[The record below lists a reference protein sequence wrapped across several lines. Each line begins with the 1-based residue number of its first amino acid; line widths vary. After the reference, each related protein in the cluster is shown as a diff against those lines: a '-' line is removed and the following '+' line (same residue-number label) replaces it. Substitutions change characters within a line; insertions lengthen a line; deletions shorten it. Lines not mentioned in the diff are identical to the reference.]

1 MARTDFTEANG
12 YILEEQGSAVIQDLI
27 ANSAVERFARREVM
41 ASRTKTV
48 PRFVAD
54 APQIVAEGAEIP
66 EATATLDEIVLTARK
81 FAQIM
86 HVSEEDLNDNLVD
99 VLTASKREWAS
110 RFARKFDNACLGVSV
125 AEDGTDTAPYR
136 SLYRAMQQVPFNTN
150 NLITTGGALS
160 YDDLNNALGV
170 VEDSSKYDAA
180 NTVWMAHPKM
190 LKEIRGMVKGNSD
203 LVLPDPL
210 AGTPGSLFGFPLVV
224 SYGAAVSTAASAAP
238 AGNPLL
244 IVGNRNML
252 INGVRGGVESVVS
265 RDAEFT
271 KDGVLLKTRIRRGF
285 QVADVDAF
293 AIIEKTA
300 QEELNNAKQT
310 IR

>member
-12 YILEEQGSAVIQDLI
+12 YILEEQGSNVIQDLI

-48 PRFVAD
+48 PRFLSD
-54 APQIVAEGAEIP
+54 APQVVAEGGTIP
-66 EATATLDEIVLTARK
+66 EASATLDEIVLTARK
-81 FAQIM
+81 YAQIM

-99 VLTASKREWAS
+99 VLTVYKREWAS
-110 RFARKFDNACLGVSV
+110 RWARKFDNACLGVT
-125 AEDGTDTAPYR
+125 AAGDGDDGQPFT
-136 SLYRAMQQVPFNTN
+136 SLYRAISPGSAGA
-150 NLITTGGALS
+150 NLIQTAGALS
-160 YDDLNNALGV
+160 YDDLNNALGI
-170 VEDSSKYDAA
+170 VEDSSKFDAA

-210 AGTPGSLFGFPLVV
+210 AGTPGSLFGYPLVV
-224 SYGAAVSTAASAAP
+224 SYGAATSGAATDAP
-238 AGNPLL
+238 AGNALL
-244 IVGNRNML
+244 IVGNRQML
-252 INGVRGGVESVVS
+252 INGVRGGVESAVS

-285 QVADVDAF
+285 AVADADAF
-293 AIIEKTA
+293 AIVEKT
-300 QEELNNAKQT
+300 NA
-310 IR
+310 

>member
-27 ANSAVERFARREVM
+27 ANSAVERFARRETM

-48 PRFVAD
+48 PRFVTD
-54 APQIVAEGAEIP
+54 APQVVAEGGTIP
-66 EATATLDEIVLTARK
+66 EASATLDEIVLTARK
-81 FAQIM
+81 YAQIM

-110 RFARKFDNACLGVSV
+110 RWARKFDNACLGVT
-125 AEDGTDTAPYR
+125 AAGDGDDGQPFT
-136 SLYRAMQQVPFNTN
+136 SLYRAVSPGSAGT
-150 NLITTGGALS
+150 NLIQTGGSLTYAQ
-160 YDDLNNALGV
+160 LNNALGIA
-170 VEDSSKYDAA
+170 EDSSKFDAA

-190 LKEIRGMVKGNSD
+190 LKEIRGMIKGNND

-210 AGTPGSLFGFPLVV
+210 AGTPGSLFGYPLVI
-224 SYGAAVSTAASAAP
+224 SYGAATSTAATDSP
-238 AGNPLL
+238 AGNPFLV
-244 IVGNRNML
+244 VGNRQML
-252 INGVRGGVESVVS
+252 INGVRGGIESVVS

-285 QVADVDAF
+285 AVADADAF
-293 AIIEKTA
+293 AIVEKTA
-300 QEELNNAKQT
+300 
-310 IR
+310 

>member
-12 YILEEQGSAVIQDLI
+12 YILEEQGSVVIQDLL
-27 ANSAVERFARREVM
+27 ANSAVEAYARQEPM

-54 APQIVAEGAEIP
+54 APAVVAEGGTIG

-81 FAQIM
+81 YAQIM
-86 HVSEEDLNDNLVD
+86 NVSEEDLNDNLVD
-99 VLTASKREWAS
+99 VLTTARREWAS
-110 RFARKFDNACLGVSV
+110 RFARKFDNACLGVNV
-125 AEDGTDTAPYR
+125 AADGTDTAPYT
-136 SLYRAMQQVPFNTN
+136 SLYAAINWNTN
-150 NLITTGGALS
+150 RIQTGGALS
-160 YDDLNNALGV
+160 YEDLNNALGIA
-170 VEDSSKYDAA
+170 EDSSKFDAA

-190 LKEIRGMVKGNSD
+190 LKEIRGMIKGNND

-210 AGTPGSLFGFPLVV
+210 AGTPGSLFGFPLVI
-224 SYGAAVSTAASAAP
+224 SYGAATSAAASASP
-238 AGNPLL
+238 SGNPLL
-244 IVGNRNML
+244 IVGNRQML

-285 QVADVDAF
+285 AVADADAF
-293 AIIEKTA
+293 AIVEKTA
-300 QEELNNAKQT
+300 
-310 IR
+310 

>member
-12 YILEEQGSAVIQDLI
+12 YILEEQGSNVIQDLI

-48 PRFVAD
+48 PRFLSD
-54 APQIVAEGAEIP
+54 APQVVAEGGTIP
-66 EATATLDEIVLTARK
+66 EASATLDEIVLTARK
-81 FAQIM
+81 YAQIM

-99 VLTASKREWAS
+99 VLTVYKREWAS
-110 RFARKFDNACLGVSV
+110 RWARKFDNACLGVT
-125 AEDGTDTAPYR
+125 AAGDGDDGQPFT
-136 SLYRAMQQVPFNTN
+136 SLYRAVSPGSAGT
-150 NLITTGGALS
+150 NLIQTGGALS
-160 YDDLNNALGV
+160 YDDLNNALGI
-170 VEDSSKYDAA
+170 VEDSSKFDAA

-210 AGTPGSLFGFPLVV
+210 AGTPGSLFGYPLVV
-224 SYGAAVSTAASAAP
+224 SYGAATSAAATDAP
-238 AGNPLL
+238 AGNALL
-244 IVGNRNML
+244 IVGNRQML
-252 INGVRGGVESVVS
+252 INGVRGGVESAVS

-285 QVADVDAF
+285 AVADADAF
-293 AIIEKTA
+293 AIVEKT
-300 QEELNNAKQT
+300 NA
-310 IR
+310 